1 MSRNRKKKA
10 VPDDFIS
17 FEDIDFLFDEIPN
30 DEDLSTCHRDEQS
43 NDNTIGQ
50 TEVEDEIETT
60 TYLRKPGKST
70 YYSTS
75 SYRPIS
81 LTCIMCKLME
91 RVILERLVAYIEGN
105 RLIDPTQEGFRKNH
119 STTNVLLRL
128 VEYSG

>member
-17 FEDIDFLFDEIPN
+17 FEDIDFDVDFLFDEIPN
-30 DEDLSTCHRDEQS
+30 DEDLPTCDEQS
-43 NDNTIGQ
+43 NDDTIGQ

-75 SYRPIS
+75 SYRPKS
-81 LTCIMCKLME
+81 LTCIMCKL
-91 RVILERLVAYIEGN
+91 RDRPSNLKGGGGGGAGVWFFVSFVQKFFFGQHN
-105 RLIDPTQEGFRKNH
+105 
-119 STTNVLLRL
+119 S
-128 VEYSG
+128 